1 MELDDLKPMW
11 AALESTRALN
21 VELLRELKM
30 NRARSALIPS
40 QVMRVIELVLG
51 VCVLLLCAPVVV
63 SHGASWR
70 YLVFGVPCLVFMGV
84 TTALSAYLLVRM
96 RQLSFDGPL
105 LTIQREVAEL
115 RRLELRATLIA
126 LLGGIVLWLPI
137 ALLFFEALSHA
148 PLLELADLAWL
159 ASNLAVGFA
168 AIALGRQVMR
178 RYHQV
183 PESPLA
189 LRFFDALTGHG
200 LRAISVYLEQLTH
213 F

>member
-21 VELLRELKM
+21 VELLRELKL

-40 QVMRVIELVLG
+40 QLMRVVELVLG

-70 YLVFGVPCLVFMGV
+70 YLVFGVPCLAFMGV
-84 TTALSAYLLVRM
+84 TTGLSAYLLVRM

-105 LTIQREVAEL
+105 LSIQREVAEL
-115 RRLELRATLIA
+115 RRMELRATLIA

-137 ALLFFEALSHA
+137 ALLFLEALSHT
-148 PLLELADLAWL
+148 PLLDLADLAWL
-159 ASNLAVGFA
+159 ASNLAFGLVVLLVGRRFA
-168 AIALGRQVMR
+168 RRLTSSNRFVDAMTGRG
-178 RYHQV
+178 
-183 PESPLA
+183 
-189 LRFFDALTGHG
+189 LRFVAW
-200 LRAISVYLEQLTH
+200 QLGELAR